1 MKLLAKRL
9 LRVYAFTFLC
19 IIQVYADTTNQNAFS
34 TQKFTITFD
43 REEFSIEDL
52 PYGNVIKSNKYD
64 LKLEEDTLKPAIPY
78 VYIRIVLPI
87 GETIKNFSF
96 NIESLHCD
104 SSVLLISN
112 PAVRMMSDIPIEQH
126 YSNVKY
132 PIKNYPFSIELVGED
147 MINGNNVVCFKVTP
161 ISYNAIE
168 EYVMWASIINL
179 SIETTFTT
187 KRSYVWDEKRP
198 HKGDLNDFLQRILC
212 NPKDLIVNNQDISRN
227 LSSNYDYVDYVI
239 ITSESL
245 KNSFK
250 PLADW
255 KKTKGVITEII
266 TVEDIYNNYEGATN
280 QLKIKN
286 FLYDYYLNRGLEYA
300 LLGGDDC
307 IVPVQGCYGMVNSTI
322 DNTIPADLF
331 YACYDG
337 VFNWDADGDGII
349 GESTDDVNYTPQIYC
364 SRIPLQD
371 TIDVRN
377 FVNRIISYEKVD
389 NLSHDYSN
397 MLLAGV
403 KTFAYDFYGHSDA
416 EIKGNYMYDNYI
428 RNYWSNGVATR
439 FYDTFTD
446 FPEAEAYDVND
457 VNMQNQLTNKY
468 YFVNM
473 DSHGDFHCWSMENGG
488 PYFKSKVQLL
498 QNDNPMIITTSAC
511 KTNGFDALTNKYR
524 REPCLSEAFIRNN
537 NCNVI
542 AYLGGSRSGWGITD
556 AIAEYLGASIEL
568 NAYFY
573 NELFSGTE
581 TNFAKI
587 VAEAK
592 IRLGYSERTEK
603 WVQYSVNPIGDAE
616 MPIYTATPQSFND
629 IVCTWDGTNIMV
641 DTKVSDCTIT
651 ISGISND
658 GEDYFC
664 TFKKKQNVLFP
675 GFENGI
681 YTLCVTKHNYKPFI
695 TKILIGEEYIQNET
709 INDDRMYVG
718 NTLRIGSNVID
729 MKPMGNVVVE
739 PNGKMLINKIGKVI
753 LEQGFYCKIGGVLL
767 IK

>member
-1 MKLLAKRL
+1 MRLIVKRL
-9 LRVYAFTFLC
+9 LGLYAFVFLY
-19 IIQVYADTTNQNAFS
+19 ILHVHADMTNQTTLS
-34 TQKFTITFD
+34 THTFKITFN
-43 REEFSIEDL
+43 REDFSIKNL
-52 PYGNVIKSNKYD
+52 LYGNVIESNKHD
-64 LKLEEDTLKPAIPY
+64 LKLEEDTLQPAIPY
-78 VYIRIVLPI
+78 VYIRIVLPM
-87 GETIKNFSF
+87 GKSIKNFSF

-112 PAVRMMSDIPIEQH
+112 PAVRIMSDIPIERH
-126 YSNVKY
+126 YSDVKY
-132 PIKNYPFSIELVGED
+132 PIKNYPFSVELVGED
-147 MINGNNVVCFKVTP
+147 MINGNNIACFKVAP
-161 ISYNAIE
+161 ISYNAVE

-179 SIETTFTT
+179 SIETTSVTT
-187 KRSYVWDEKRP
+187 RNHVWSGNWR
-198 HKGDLNDFLQRILC
+198 HKGHFDNFLQRILY
-212 NPKDLIVNNQDISRN
+212 NPEDLIANAQIMSRN
-227 LSSNYDYVDYVI
+227 LPSNYDSVDYVI

-245 KNSFK
+245 KHSFK

-255 KKTKGVITEII
+255 KKTKGIITEII
-266 TVEDIYNNYEGATN
+266 TVEDILDNYEGETE

-286 FLYDYYLNRGLEYA
+286 CLYDYYLNRGLEYV

-307 IVPVQGCYGMVNSTI
+307 VVPVQGCYGMVNSTV

-337 VFNWDADGDGII
+337 TFDWNADEDSII
-349 GESTDDVNYTPQIYC
+349 GESSDGVNYTPQIYC

-371 TIDVRN
+371 TIDVCN

-511 KTNGFDALTNKYR
+511 NTNGFDALTNKYK
-524 REPCLSEAFIRNN
+524 REPCLSEAFIRND

-542 AYLGGSRSGWGITD
+542 AYLGGSRYGLGITA
-556 AIAEYLGASIEL
+556 AIAEELGASMEL

-581 TNFAKI
+581 TNFAKL
-587 VAEAK
+587 VAGAK
-592 IRLGYSERTEK
+592 IRLGYSKRSER

-616 MPIYTATPQSFND
+616 MPIYTATPQFFND

-641 DTKVSDCTIT
+641 DTRTSDCTIT

-658 GEDYFC
+658 GEEYFC
-664 TFKKKQNVLFP
+664 TFKNEQSALFS

-695 TKILIGEEYIQNET
+695 AKVSIGDEYVQNET
-709 INDDRMYVG
+709 INDDRLYVG
-718 NTLRIGSNVID
+718 NTLHIGANVTD
-729 MKPMGNVVVE
+729 MKPIGGVVVE
-739 PNGKMLINKIGKVI
+739 PNGTMIINKTGKVI
-753 LEQGFYCKIGGVLL
+753 LKQGFYCKTGGVFLVR
-767 IK
+767 